1 MYIHLNNNTGL
12 CVAAVLS
19 HNESTWLLHV
29 HSRQTLRVTEIHQ
42 NKTSNQHYVTLT
54 ILLLF
59 SDMILLDIYN
69 IIHCMKEE
77 CVK

>member
-1 MYIHLNNNTGL
+1 MYIQLNNNTVL
-12 CVAAVLS
+12 CVTAVLS
-19 HNESTWLLHV
+19 NNESSWLLHV
-29 HSRQTLRVTEIHQ
+29 HRRQTLRVTEIHQ

-69 IIHCMKEE
+69 IIII
-77 CVK
+77 V

>member
-29 HSRQTLRVTEIHQ
+29 HRRQTLRVTEIYQ

-69 IIHCMKEE
+69 IIIS
-77 CVK
+77 V